1 MRTLEDSSSLP
12 SLTPLAPSEKP
23 RAKMLHWESHE
34 NPHRK
39 DLGIQAMQPAR
50 DVRLVDLEAHPS
62 LAMPRVPVGLPVAME
77 LEVRHQGLPVML
89 GLVHLVGS
97 VPD

>member
-1 MRTLEDSSSLP
+1 VRTLEDSSSLP

-62 LAMPRVPVGLPVAME
+62 LAMPMGSVVPVAME
-77 LEVRHQGLPVML
+77 LELRHQGLPVML